1 MKSIFTILLAA
12 IYFITNTGFIVNTH
26 YCMGEV
32 ANVSVGSSST
42 ASCGKCGMENKGCC
56 HDDPQIVKLT
66 VDHQL
71 SSIQPEAPKQVV
83 FASQEFLQY
92 YTVQYYSI
100 VHLKEPDYY
109 YRYLKSSRNILYCVF
124 RI

>member
-1 MKSIFTILLAA
+1 
-12 IYFITNTGFIVNTH
+12 
-26 YCMGEV
+26 MGEV

-56 HDDPQIVKLT
+56 HDEPQIVKLT

-71 SSIQPEAPKQVV
+71 NSIQPEATKQVV
-83 FASQEFLQY
+83 FASHEFPQY
-92 YTVQYYSI
+92 HTVQYSNI
-100 VHLKEPDYY
+100 VHLKEPNNYC
-109 YRYLKSSRNILYCVF
+109 RYLKSSRNILYCVF